1 METDTTIRLDGNN
14 YYKAKQILQNI
25 GMDYAH
31 AINLFNK
38 MVVSQNGL
46 PFNYKYP
53 NQETLKAM
61 EEAKNL
67 EGEFVPCLNLDGQDN
82 QDIQDE
88 EERARWRGLYPV
100 HPVHPGY
107 PDSDNHGKF

>member
-1 METDTTIRLDGNN
+1 METDTIIRLDGDK
-14 YYKAKQILQNI
+14 YYQAKKILQNI

-67 EGEFVPCLNLDGQDN
+67 EGEFV
-82 QDIQDE
+82 DIKCFT
-88 EERARWRGLYPV
+88 R
-100 HPVHPGY
+100 
-107 PDSDNHGKF
+107 